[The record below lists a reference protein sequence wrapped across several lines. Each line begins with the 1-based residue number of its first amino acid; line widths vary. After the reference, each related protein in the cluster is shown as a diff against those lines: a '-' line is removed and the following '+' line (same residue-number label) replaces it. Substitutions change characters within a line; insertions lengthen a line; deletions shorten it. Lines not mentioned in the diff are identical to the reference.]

1 MQRFRHGLVIGRF
14 APFHGGHDQLVRLA
28 VAHCDR
34 VTVQVT
40 SYLDD
45 EIPAEVR
52 AGWVRTLHPDVRVVL
67 ADRLLVDDVGDPEW
81 RLSYGRSL
89 VAQHDQPV
97 DAVFGGSQYSEEFA
111 HEVDAQWLSLDD
123 GRRRV
128 PVSSARVRATPE
140 RFWSLLPAP
149 VRAWYVRRIV
159 VLGAGT
165 GRSTELSLA
174 LADRLG
180 CGLVASAARHWLDAR
195 ADGDDA
201 LPDRRQI
208 EMIGDHQRELNR
220 AGSRATPNQWLVCQ
234 GDHIFVQAWRTT
246 RDDGRGDHDRYEPH
260 DAPPSPGPARLYVL
274 DASSESADQPGSRP
288 RRGVVDRLR
297 RDLTAHRTAWVE
309 VAGTLEQR
317 VTGVLHQLPETRFHP
332 LLAD

>member
-14 APFHGGHDQLVRLA
+14 APFHGGHDQLVRFA

-40 SYLDD
+40 SRRDE
-45 EIPAEVR
+45 EIPATVR

-67 ADRLLVDDVGDPEW
+67 VDRLLVDDVDDQEW

-111 HEVDAQWLSLDD
+111 HEVAAQWLSLDD

-140 RFWSLLPAP
+140 RFWSLLPSP
-149 VRAWYVRRIV
+149 VRAWYVRRIA
-159 VLGAGT
+159 VLGADT

-174 LADRLG
+174 LAHRLG
-180 CGLVASAARHWLDAR
+180 CGLVACAARDWLDAR
-195 ADGDDA
+195 ADGDDT
-201 LPDRRQI
+201 LPDLQQI
-208 EMIGDHQRELNR
+208 ELIRDHQRELDR
-220 AGSRATPNQWLVCQ
+220 AGCSATPNQWLVCQ
-234 GDHIFVQAWRTT
+234 GDHAFVHAWRSS
-246 RDDGRGDHDRYEPH
+246 REDEADQHQSL
-260 DAPPSPGPARLYVL
+260 DARPSPGPARLYVL
-274 DASSESADQPGSRP
+274 DASRESTDQGDSGP
-288 RRGVVDRLR
+288 RRGLVDRLR
-297 RDLTAHRTAWVE
+297 TDLTAHRAAWVE
-309 VAGTLEQR
+309 VAGTLDER
-317 VTGVLHQLPETRFHP
+317 VAGVLHQLPETRFQP
-332 LLAD
+332 MLAD